1 MGLLQ
6 RLEGSQSPKLSPHE
20 FMAGLAEY
28 KRGAVTKAQLVAAF
42 GLSSAEATQLQNYL
56 DQLDGDVIDRQLIH
70 DVLFLLEG
78 GHYTVAQAKT
88 RLGV

>member
-6 RLEGSQSPKLSPHE
+6 RLEGSEKPKLSPHE

-28 KRGAVTKAQLVAAF
+28 KRGAVTKAQIVAAF
-42 GLSSAEATQLQNYL
+42 GLSAAEEIQLQNYL
-56 DQLDGDVIDRQLIH
+56 DNLDADTINRALIH